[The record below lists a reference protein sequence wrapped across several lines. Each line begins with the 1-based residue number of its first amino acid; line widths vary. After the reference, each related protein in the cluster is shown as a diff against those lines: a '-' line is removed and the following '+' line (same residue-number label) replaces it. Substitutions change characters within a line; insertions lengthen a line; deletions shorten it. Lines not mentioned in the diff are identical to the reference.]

1 MLRAFIVSKL
11 YYLKVSTDKKTPRQI
26 LSGECGKASKA
37 EQKLAFSEVSG
48 ELQQAIEEGMP
59 LVELLKEFKFLNKN
73 NTMLIAL
80 EVKFSNKRGLQW
92 LDKKIQRILAKSNL
106 NLEAFLKA
114 NYFNS
119 EIVLREDV
127 ELVFQVSS
135 NILFN

>member
-26 LSGECGKASKA
+26 LSGGSGKASKA